1 MNEEWKPIE
10 NYEDLYWVSNL
21 GNVKSKRKDKKL
33 SVNID
38 GYYVVNLSKNGK
50 TKTFTVH
57 RLVAQAF
64 SSNPY
69 NLPQVNHKDEN
80 KLNNNVDNLEWCNSN
95 YNHNYGTRNKR
106 TGITQR
112 NNSRSKVVLQFDLEG
127 KFIKEWSSLSEV
139 VRQLDIV
146 SHNNLSAC
154 CNGRRSQAYGFIW
167 KFKE

>member
-33 SVNID
+33 SINLD

-57 RLVAQAF
+57 RLVAKTF
-64 SSNPY
+64 ISNPD

-80 KLNNNVDNLEWCNSN
+80 KLNNNVDNLE
-95 YNHNYGTRNKR
+95 
-106 TGITQR
+106 
-112 NNSRSKVVLQFDLEG
+112 
-127 KFIKEWSSLSEV
+127 
-139 VRQLDIV
+139 
-146 SHNNLSAC
+146 
-154 CNGRRSQAYGFIW
+154 
-167 KFKE
+167 